1 MKKITVS
8 FVVDDTYYISTDRLR
23 WLKDAMIQ
31 QGMDKVVEH
40 AINVVQINATVG
52 TVRKVTSK

>member
-31 QGMDKVVEH
+31 QGMDKVVEY